1 MTQTNIVFEVN
12 EAGDLV
18 IVEFKGEAATLTK
31 ILTLLERDKLENKA
45 NA

>member
-1 MTQTNIVFEVN
+1 MSQTSIVFETN
-12 EAGDLV
+12 EQGDLV

-31 ILTLLERDKLENKA
+31 ILALLEQDRKT